1 LRIGFNGIFCFSTFT
16 LTLATQLGFL
26 IAGGSFFLMGAYV
39 IFRLMGWETHANSTL
54 VILITFLG
62 GVQLTVLGIL
72 GEYVGRIFEQ
82 GQQRPLYLIDQIQ
95 GEPLSIA
102 TNPAKHAQGYVS
114 TK

>member
-1 LRIGFNGIFCFSTFT
+1 MYIVVVLALKLCGISFSGYTSIM
-16 LTLATQLGFL
+16 A
-26 IAGGSFFLMGAYV
+26 S
-39 IFRLMGWETHANSTL
+39 
-54 VILITFLG
+54 ILLLG